1 MKKRKFELNLGQIEQ
16 RIESLK
22 AQLQNLENS
31 REEILSLQT
40 AVEKFVGKYWLLK
53 DASLQE
59 SPDYHIKVK
68 DLDYSYEI
76 DSYVLVGSGYVA
88 AYEEG
93 GGIAQSTSELVIE
106 IPRDLWQEWLNLIDN
121 RELEESEFIADW
133 KSFRS
138 RMDTEL
144 RKWIV
149 DEETEDEED

>member
-1 MKKRKFELNLGQIEQ
+1 MKRRKFELSLGQIEQ
-16 RIESLK
+16 RIEALK

-31 REEILSLQT
+31 REEILGLQE
-40 AVEKFVGKYWLLK
+40 AVEKFVGKYWFLK
-53 DASLQE
+53 DATLQE

-68 DLDYSYEI
+68 DLDYSAEG
-76 DSYVLVGSGYVA
+76 DSYVLVGSGYVSV
-88 AYEEG
+88 YEDG
-93 GGIAQSTSELVIE
+93 GGVAQSTSDLVIE
-106 IPRDLWQEWLNLIDN
+106 IPREMWKEWLDYTDN

-149 DEETEDEED
+149 DEETEDED